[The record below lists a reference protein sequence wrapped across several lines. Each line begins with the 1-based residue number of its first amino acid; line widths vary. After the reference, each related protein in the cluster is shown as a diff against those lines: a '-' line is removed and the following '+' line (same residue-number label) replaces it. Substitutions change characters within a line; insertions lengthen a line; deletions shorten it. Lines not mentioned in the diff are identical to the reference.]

1 MLQESLVFLPEEALF
16 WELLQVINLS
26 VLFYLFFFFAY
37 ACFEFTLAQK
47 PTHVFGSE
55 VSI

>member
-26 VLFYLFFFFAY
+26 VLFYFFAY